1 MQNNK
6 NFIYLVIIL
15 TSFLFISGC
24 SSDKKKSPPTDAND
38 GNPPTPCI
46 TEEQPEWIK
55 DAGEI
60 PYTSGTVSIDDAE
73 YFCRYN
79 SLFAYSIED
88 GVQPECKSYPGDFW
102 TKARAL
108 ADCMRPFGSIEVV
121 SRFSTTPC
129 ETDTALATC
138 TADANYNNASIT
150 FYYPVVPD
158 PTDDQY
164 GINLATVKSGCEGFA
179 GGIYEGEDV
188 ESTPSSPLL
197 PEALTACNSTTTV
210 DVTPDNITDEQL
222 ANLRVNGGFILF
234 KPKSGTPTA
243 GVIIYPGGLVDSRA
257 YAPAA
262 QILADNGIA
271 VAILPVPHYMAIS
284 PGAQDR
290 STAVTDDPDNSGITH
305 WFIAGHSVGGVAAS
319 QYVYNNERPVDGLI
333 ILGAYLSDITD
344 LSTRSDLSALII
356 ISSEETSGTEG
367 TEDYIRYQDGKAYA
381 PPDTTYLIIEG
392 GNHFGFCYQENK
404 RDDEVATI
412 TVAEQHTQY
421 TNAIITMIDT
431 KISDK

>member
-1 MQNNK
+1 MQNYRK
-6 NFIYLVIIL
+6 FIYLVIIL
-15 TSFLFISGC
+15 TIFLLISAC
-24 SSDKKKSPPTDAND
+24 SSDKNKSTPVDTTKE
-38 GNPPTPCI
+38 NPPSPCI
-46 TEEQPEWIK
+46 TEEQTEWIK

-79 SLFAYSIED
+79 SPFAYSIED
-88 GVQPECKSYPGDFW
+88 GYQPECKSYPGNFW

-121 SRFSTTPC
+121 SRLSTTPC

-138 TADANYNNASIT
+138 TADANYNNSSIT
-150 FYYPVVPD
+150 FFYQVVPD

-164 GINLATVKSGCEGFA
+164 GLNLATVKSGCEGFG

-188 ESTPSSPLL
+188 EATPSSPLL
-197 PEALTACNSTTTV
+197 SEALTACNSTETV
-210 DVTPDNITDEQL
+210 EVIPDNITDEQL
-222 ANLRVNGGFILF
+222 ADFRTNGGYILF

-262 QILADNGIA
+262 QILADSGIA
-271 VAILPVPHYMAIS
+271 VAILPVPNYMAIS
-284 PGAQDR
+284 EGALDR
-290 STAVTDDPDNSGITH
+290 STAVIDDPDNSDTTH

-319 QYVYNNERPVDGLI
+319 QYVYSDERPVDGLI
-333 ILGAYLSDITD
+333 ILGSYISDMTD
-344 LSTRSDLSALII
+344 LSTRTDLSASII
-356 ISSEETSGTEG
+356 ISSEESSGTEG
-367 TEDYIRYQDGKAYA
+367 TDDYNRYQEGKAYA

-421 TNAIITMIDT
+421 TNSIITMIDA
-431 KISDK
+431 KISGK